1 MNKFFAVFKREYIS
15 AVRKKMFIVMT
26 FLLPALMA
34 GFMYL
39 IFSLA
44 GRGLGEKKVAVV
56 DGTGELRDTFKVGEI
71 STGKARVGRREIPT
85 TLHLQYIDAH
95 GQNVDD
101 AAKPYTSRLS
111 TDNKADRLD
120 GVFVIPSA
128 ALQVSDK
135 PLKYYSRSATDFIA
149 ESELSGLTNGAVQ
162 RKRLA
167 ARGMSGADLDRLMK
181 RMDVDSVQ
189 ISRTGEQKKGGAQN
203 FIVGFIMTALLFIP
217 SLIYG
222 LEIMRG
228 IIQEK
233 TDRVAEVLVSS
244 MSSTQLLTGKILGVA
259 AVGLTQVA
267 VWIVMAALAGGFA
280 AATAAMAGESNI
292 LQILRPSTF
301 VYYAIFFLLAYLS
314 YVCIYAIGGA
324 VCNTEKEAQQ
334 MIAPVTITMMAPW
347 ILLSIIITNPESPLA
362 VGFSLAPLFGP
373 LTMYVRT
380 LVSDPPMWH
389 IAVSIVVSV
398 ATIACLFWLTAK
410 IFRIGILSYG
420 KRPTIPELWRWMKV
434 A

>member
-1 MNKFFAVFKREYIS
+1 MKKLFAVFKREYLS

-26 FLLPALMA
+26 FLLPALMG
-34 GFMYL
+34 GFMYV
-39 IFSLA
+39 IVTIA
-44 GRGLGEKKVAVV
+44 GRGLGVKKVAIV
-56 DGTGELRDTFKVGEI
+56 DGTGALHDTFSA
-71 STGKARVGRREIPT
+71 STIAGPTAQVGRREIPT
-85 TLHLQYIDAH
+85 TLNLQYVDAK
-95 GQNVDD
+95 GQNVDE

-111 TDNKADRLD
+111 TDDKTTRLD
-120 GVFVIPSA
+120 GVFVIPSD
-128 ALQVSDK
+128 ALASSDRS
-135 PLKYYSRSATDFIA
+135 LKYYSRSATDFVS
-149 ESELSGLTNGAVQ
+149 ESQLASMTNSAVQ
-162 RKRLA
+162 RKRLE
-167 ARGMSGADLDRLMK
+167 ARGMSATELDRVMQ
-181 RMDVDSVQ
+181 RMQVDSVQ

-203 FIVGFIMTALLFIP
+203 FVIGFVMTALLFIP

-233 TDRVAEVLVSS
+233 TDRVVEVLVSS

-259 AVGLTQVA
+259 AVGLTQVG
-267 VWIVMAALAGGFA
+267 VWIVLAAAAAGFGAGAMALAG
-280 AATAAMAGESNI
+280 ENV

-301 VYYAIFFLLAYLS
+301 VYYAIFFVLAYMS

-334 MIAPVTITMMAPW
+334 MIAPITMTMMLPW
-347 ILLSIIITNPESPLA
+347 ILLSIIITNPESTLA
-362 VGFSLAPLFGP
+362 VSFSLAPLFGP

-380 LVSDPPMWH
+380 LVAEPPMWH
-389 IAVSIVVSV
+389 IVLSILISI
-398 ATIACLFWLTAK
+398 ATISLLFWLTAK